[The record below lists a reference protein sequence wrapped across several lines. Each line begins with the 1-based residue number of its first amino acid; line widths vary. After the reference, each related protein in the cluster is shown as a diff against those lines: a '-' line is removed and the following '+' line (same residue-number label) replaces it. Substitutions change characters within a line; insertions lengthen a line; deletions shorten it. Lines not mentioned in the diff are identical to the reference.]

1 MSDYSIIP
9 SPESYGSGY
18 AWWGEP
24 NIPRGKEG
32 GLSAGGWTSGNE
44 GFVQQTFLGASIRS
58 FNVNAGFGDTSSTL
72 SVDLINDEFN
82 SGDYTLLGSGD
93 DVYHGG
99 SGDFF
104 SPPVVGSPVYF
115 KFGKNHATVDQAYRL
130 TYDHLYGYNTLSG
143 VQGSKD
149 YTIQLSGY
157 AVSLT
162 GVEATSGDKQY
173 FSHVSTEEV
182 EDPDNPGETKTVTV
196 ANMIDDSYLLDSG
209 NNLAGSGHFTFGGI
223 LQSYTQNKGTQG
235 NPLYSVQVVDPREI
249 LANTSLIL
257 NNYQGTTFNNKNLMN
272 IYGFLEYD
280 VSDDL
285 KLNFFEVKL
294 DASGDPNVSGTPLFS
309 GEYLTKN
316 VDISGVVTYS
326 GLDVYKTGSGIFST
340 SPLSKYFSSGDI
352 EIFKFVE
359 QETDSGIPMMSGDF
373 PITGQG
379 FSRRGDRGLPF
390 YRINQTMNVLFE
402 KETVL
407 PEEFK
412 KAGFGGPIDFRGYKY
427 VVDLSGLPL
436 DKINNMY
443 FMDFDQMTLLDLV
456 LEVSEVLSHEIFV
469 SLLPVID
476 HPACKFIFERNKYFI
491 QQGRASEIISGIIR
505 VDSIDKSKQPTYGS
519 IKSFLE
525 DLQKKGVFC
534 ENQDVGFEL
543 SNVTTDKFVVGAQEV
558 KMHYFTTNR
567 DRDNLQLRRK
577 KAQAEKGE
585 TNFDL
590 LQQDQWSHKTSLSQQ
605 VLPYYGL
612 LGDRAVTIP
621 RGFGAYKQ
629 FILDSRNL
637 DAHGVGNYYVA
648 TEMELRAAAV
658 SYERWVE
665 FLSQY
670 NEIYIQELTEN
681 QAFFNNIRSN
691 VNSKFRD
698 KLETIQL
705 DEDVSEEQAFREYVL
720 KLSERD
726 YGVSVPRSLF
736 TSDKPFMGKD
746 GYPASPCNPP
756 YGYPL
761 YYKRAEKI
769 GVPQFGAAK
778 IINSQTRLL
787 TNLEKLRDAE
797 DEFEEYNKVVQ
808 QQIGDFVKELPLQLL
823 RSGLEGNINYDTF
836 KKYINIFTDTITT
849 ISSFEKKGNELSQ
862 SIDQIKTEFSN
873 SKFLKML
880 PNIARKHQKNSQ
892 KVYDFVKKVADECL
906 GKKFLVKIPKAT
918 NLLYNKDITI
928 WDDPDPIQVHNLA
941 TGPFGFRPT
950 PISASGDKYPS
961 SKEFTTKI
969 NSLIENFVNPKKKI
983 HQHYLDQE
991 LHKEKV
997 TIAGPSG
1004 ENPESYY
1011 KKYGNGALRCNFN
1024 PVSEK
1029 WEYNYLPQPLGGFF
1043 DYEGYNRT
1051 LSMFEVSG
1059 IERDKLPP
1067 LVKNGLAPVDANNL
1081 VSDNGRIK
1089 AYVRYDNGHMLDFK
1103 NISANSLVQQTV
1115 YPEHF
1120 VPDIMSELDNL
1131 DTTPADGLNL
1141 SFPSTEEYE
1150 EYQKNKLDGDRIITY
1165 VACELDDKLYMPP
1178 KSGLYKDYIWAR
1190 DVDISLA
1197 FQPPKIIQVPS
1208 GSTDGSCYESSSVV
1222 YPSAIIQDP
1231 IPIFKVPSSG
1241 TASVPPPPVE
1251 DPFADPQPNIELDI
1265 AGGRFKV
1272 SGYDEGQPLY
1282 DTGRKVEFIE
1292 YARHSSD
1299 FSGTKVSG
1307 AIDTSPQNLDSENV
1321 YALITIPGKVIPS
1334 HDQRYQDSVLQA
1346 YEATALKNSMTQ
1358 DVIRIQDFSEPEPIV
1373 NSSGVDCSS
1382 GNLSNLTF
1390 KQISE
1395 AQKYQKQ
1402 QVRAKSLNDLQYT
1415 SPSPVYPDVVALPL
1429 MSMERCY
1436 GPWRSSNALSAIFG
1450 SGNKDRYED
1459 IGGRIEFDKDENLA
1473 PWNFNGYQ
1481 LMNEA
1486 ASIRADFSNS
1496 LLLFS
1501 ERGGFVYPDAPTGI
1515 NLASELKK
1523 DGPLVTSISVS
1534 FDNSKISTTV
1544 KLDLYTSKFGKLQK
1558 EKELAISQINR
1569 ERQKIKDQNNK
1580 LLRRNISKNSS
1591 NNDLFGDL
1599 LRNGGQRIIDLA
1611 EKTSDT
1617 LSDFQKGKN
1626 KMSALT
1632 IQSMK
1637 DPTMS
1642 NSDID
1647 SIDSIFGKAGIMDE
1661 DSFMEAFSVI
1671 SQDENTMQ
1679 QMINKTAS
1687 FDMSEIYKA
1696 VGQSPGQFENMPNIN
1711 LPNQTWRF
1719 NQ

>member
-9 SPESYGSGY
+9 SPESHGSGY

-24 NIPRGKEG
+24 NIPQGKEG
-32 GLSAGGWTSGNE
+32 GLSVGGWTSGNE

-130 TYDHLYGYNTLSG
+130 TFDHLYGYNTLSG
-143 VQGSKD
+143 ITGAEY
-149 YTIQLSGY
+149 YTIAPSSIGNI
-157 AVSLT
+157 SKN
-162 GVEATSGDKQY
+162 EQY
-173 FSHVSTEEV
+173 FSEIIQPT
-182 EDPDNPGETKTVTV
+182 GESISSGV
-196 ANMIDDSYLLDSG
+196 ANMIDNSYVLDPD
-209 NNLAGSGHFTFGGI
+209 NNLRGSGHFTFGGI

-280 VSDDL
+280 ISDDL

-294 DASGDPNVSGTPLFS
+294 DASGDPNASGTPMFS
-309 GEYLTKN
+309 GEILTKS
-316 VDISGVVTYS
+316 VDTSGVVSYS
-326 GLDVYKTGSGIFST
+326 GLDVYKTGKGIFST
-340 SPLSKYFSSGDI
+340 SPLSKYFSAEDLQ
-352 EIFKFVE
+352 IFEFVE

-469 SLLPVID
+469 SLLPIID

-585 TNFDL
+585 INFDI

-658 SYERWVE
+658 SYERWTE

-670 NEIYIQELTEN
+670 NEIYIQELTEY
-681 QAFFNNIRSN
+681 QSFYNNIRSN
-691 VNSKFRD
+691 VNSKFAE
-698 KLETIQL
+698 KLETIQI
-705 DEDVSEEQAFREYVL
+705 DENVSEEQAFREYVL
-720 KLSERD
+720 KLSQRD

-761 YYKRAEKI
+761 YYKRGEKI
-769 GVPQFGAAK
+769 GIPQFGVAN
-778 IINSQTRLL
+778 IVNSQSRLI
-787 TNLEKLRDAE
+787 TNLEKLKDTE
-797 DEFEEYNKVVQ
+797 DEFEEYSKVVQ
-808 QQIGDFVKELPLQLL
+808 QQLSDLIREVPFQLYK
-823 RSGLEGNINYDTF
+823 SGLEQNINAQVYE
-836 KKYINIFTDTITT
+836 KYMQIFTNTLSTVST
-849 ISSFEKKGNELSQ
+849 LEAKSKEISS
-862 SIDQIKTEFSN
+862 SIDQIKTEFTN
-873 SKFLKML
+873 NKILKML

-991 LHKEKV
+991 LHKQKV

-1004 ENPESYY
+1004 ENPQSYY

-1059 IERDKLPP
+1059 VERDKLPP
-1067 LVKNGLAPVDANNL
+1067 LVKNGLAPVDTNNL
-1081 VSDNGRIK
+1081 LSDNGRIK

-1178 KSGLYKDYIWAR
+1178 KSGLYKDYLWAR
-1190 DVDISLA
+1190 DVDISLS
-1197 FQPPKIIQVPS
+1197 FQPPKIMQVPS
-1208 GSTDGSCYESSSVV
+1208 GQKDTEGACYYPSDTIII
-1222 YPSAIIQDP
+1222 PSAIIQDP

-1241 TASVPPPPVE
+1241 KSEVE
-1251 DPFADPQPNIELDI
+1251 YTSSSGTSDILEIDI

-1346 YEATALKNSMTQ
+1346 YEATTLKNAMTQ

-1373 NSSGVDCSS
+1373 NSSGVSCAS
-1382 GNLSNLTF
+1382 GDLVNLTF
-1390 KQISE
+1390 KQLTE

-1450 SGNKDRYED
+1450 SGNKNRYED

-1599 LRNGGQRIIDLA
+1599 LRNGGQRIIDMA
-1611 EKTSDT
+1611 QKTSDQ

-1626 KMSALT
+1626 KLSALS
-1632 IQSMK
+1632 IQSMQ
-1637 DPTMS
+1637 DPSVT
-1642 NSDID
+1642 NQNID
-1647 SIDSIFGKAGIMDE
+1647 SVDSVFGKAGIMDE
-1661 DSFMEAFSVI
+1661 DSFMEAFSVA

-1687 FDMSEIYKA
+1687 FDVSEIYKA
-1696 VGQSPGQFENMPNIN
+1696 AGQSPGQFENMPNIN
-1711 LPNQTWRF
+1711 LPNQASRF